1 MKHFILSFLLLC
13 SLYATAQTTSFDDE
27 TKLLFRLKYANNN
40 TDVSEINWKKERP
53 VSEFTLK
60 GENQLKYSVTLE
72 NDSTA
77 MLSQYSQGKWIVQ
90 EKISISEWTLRHVEN
105 KAIIS
110 EFKIT
115 DFNDDGN
122 EDLICWTHTNI
133 NGNEWVVIFLNDPTK
148 KRLSKLWDDAGET
161 DIWDRPVFNS
171 EKGYISTEL
180 EASAYGTSEESIF
193 LLDGLTAI
201 PVSKHE
207 QDRTSDIITD
217 KYYIGNNGKWE
228 LNQTFTDNFRDIDF
242 LLPAKVKDFESID
255 WKKEK
260 IFQEFTLEGQGQTPL
275 KCRITLTSPDEAL
288 LEQFINNQWIKKGNV
303 GWFENETSYS
313 RTESFTPSFS
323 ITDFNRDGNEDVVCW
338 HLNDV
343 NGNQHT
349 TIYLNDPTTKTLVL
363 LKNPDDDV
371 WSAPDFDK
379 LTDTI
384 TCNVVAGMFGVSSE
398 STYRLDGLTA
408 IPLLKKEF
416 DSLHL
421 NIETGE
427 GRILRTY
434 KGENG
439 KWVLISEEKLKPEPK
454 ED

>member
-1 MKHFILSFLLLC
+1 MKHFILSLFLLC
-13 SLYATAQTTSFDDE
+13 SLYASAQTVSFDDE
-27 TKLLFRLKYANNN
+27 TRLLFKLKFATNN
-40 TDVSEINWKKERP
+40 TDVNEINWKKERP
-53 VSEFTLK
+53 VSEFMLK
-60 GENQLKYSVTLE
+60 GESPLKYSVTLE

-77 MLSQYSQGKWIVQ
+77 VLSHYSLGKWKVQ
-90 EKISISEWTLRHVEN
+90 EKIAISEWTLRYVEN
-105 KAIIS
+105 KEIIS

-115 DFNDDGN
+115 DFNSDGN

-133 NGNEWVVIFLNDPTK
+133 NGNEWVVIYLNDPVK
-148 KRLSKLWDDAGET
+148 KQLSKLWDDAGET
-161 DIWDRPVFNS
+161 DTWDRPVYDP
-171 EKGYISTEL
+171 ETGYISTQL
-180 EASAYGTSEESIF
+180 DASAYGISEESIF

-217 KYYIGNNGKWE
+217 KYYFGNNGKWE
-228 LNQTFTDNFRDIDF
+228 LYQTFTDNYRNIDF
-242 LLPAKVKDFESID
+242 LLPEKMKDLKSID

-260 IFQEFTLEGQGQTPL
+260 ISREFVLEGQSPV
-275 KCRITLTSPDEAL
+275 KCRITLVNSDQAV
-288 LEQFINNQWIKKGNV
+288 LEQLINDKWIKNGEL

-313 RTESFTPSFS
+313 RNESFTSSFS
-323 ITDFNRDGNEDVVCW
+323 ITDFNLDGNEDIVCW
-338 HLNDV
+338 HLTNV
-343 NGNQHT
+343 NGNQYT
-349 TIYLNDPTTKTLVL
+349 TIYLNDPVAKTLVL
-363 LKNPDDDV
+363 LKNADDDV

-408 IPLLKKEF
+408 IPLIKKEF
-416 DSLHL
+416 DNFKLD
-421 NIETGE
+421 IQTGT

-439 KWVLISEEKLKPEPK
+439 KWVLVSEEQLQPELKEN
-454 ED
+454 

>member
-1 MKHFILSFLLLC
+1 MKHFILPFFLLCTL
-13 SLYATAQTTSFDDE
+13 SITAQTTSFDDE
-27 TKLLFRLKYANNN
+27 TKLLFRLKFANNN
-40 TDVSEINWKKERP
+40 IDVSEINWKKERP

-60 GENQLKYSVTLE
+60 GENPLKYSVTLE

-77 MLSQYSQGKWIVQ
+77 VLSQFNQGKWAVQ

-110 EFKIT
+110 EFKIN

-133 NGNEWVVIFLNDPTK
+133 NGNEWVVVFLNDPVK
-148 KRLSKLWDDAGET
+148 ARLSKLWDDAGET
-161 DIWDRPVFNS
+161 DIWDRPVYNP
-171 EKGYISTEL
+171 ETGYISTQL
-180 EASAYGTSEESIF
+180 DGSAYGTSEESVF
-193 LLDGLTAI
+193 LLDGLAAI

-207 QDRTSDIITD
+207 QDRTGDIITD

-228 LNQTFTDNFRDIDF
+228 LYQIFTDNSRYIDF
-242 LLPAKVKDFESID
+242 LLPDKVKDFESID

-260 IFQEFTLEGQGQTPL
+260 ISQEFILEGLSPL
-275 KCRITLTSPDEAL
+275 KCRITLINSTEAV
-288 LEQFINNQWIKKGNV
+288 LEQFINNQWIKKGNL
-303 GWFENETSYS
+303 GWFENENFYN
-313 RTESFTPSFS
+313 RTESFTSSFS
-323 ITDFNRDGNEDVVCW
+323 ITDFNRDGNEDIVCW
-338 HLNDV
+338 HLTNV

-349 TIYLNDPTTKTLVL
+349 TIYLNDAAAKAVVL
-363 LKNPDDDV
+363 LKNADDDV

-416 DSLHL
+416 DNLHL

-439 KWVLISEEKLKPEPK
+439 KWVLVSEEKLQPEPK

>member
-1 MKHFILSFLLLC
+1 MKQFIFSLCLFC
-13 SLYATAQTTSFDDE
+13 SLNITAQTVSLDDD
-27 TKLLFRLKYANNN
+27 TRLLFRLKYATNKT

-77 MLSQYSQGKWIVQ
+77 VLSQYSQGKWTVQ

-133 NGNEWVVIFLNDPTK
+133 NGNEWVVIFLNNPVK
-148 KRLSKLWDDAGET
+148 ARLSKLWDDAGET
-161 DIWDRPVFNS
+161 DIWDRPVYNP
-171 EKGYISTEL
+171 ETGYISTEL
-180 EASAYGTSEESIF
+180 EGSAYGTSEESVF

-207 QDRTSDIITD
+207 QDSTGDIITD

-228 LNQTFTDNFRDIDF
+228 LYQTFTDNSRYIDF
-242 LLPAKVKDFESID
+242 LLPDKARDFESID

-260 IFQEFTLEGQGQTPL
+260 ISQEFILEGPTPI
-275 KCRITLTSPDEAL
+275 KCRITLLNPTEAL
-288 LEQFINNQWIKKGNV
+288 LEQFINEQWIKKVNL
-303 GWFENETSYS
+303 GWFENETSYN
-313 RTESFTPSFS
+313 RTESFTNSFS
-323 ITDFNRDGNEDVVCW
+323 ITDFNLDGNEDIVCW
-338 HLNDV
+338 HLTNV

-349 TIYLNDPTTKTLVL
+349 TIYLNDPAAKTLVL
-363 LKNPDDDV
+363 LKNADDNV

-398 STYRLDGLTA
+398 STYRLDGLSA

-434 KGENG
+434 KGKKE
-439 KWVLISEEKLKPEPK
+439 KWVLVSEEKLRPETK
-454 ED
+454 Y